1 MERDVYEIFYHV
13 EGTHWW
19 FTARRRIILNL
30 LKRYLPLRQGVSG
43 RTTVCDLGT
52 GCGYNLKTFGEFYN
66 AVGMDFSL
74 EAARFASKC
83 DTRVILGRLP
93 DEVPFADSSFDVVL
107 LLDVLEHIEDDVA
120 SLRAAA
126 RLVRPGGLVLC
137 TVPAYQWLWDQNDDY
152 FHHYRRYSLG
162 QMRTLAESAGLTLLL
177 ASYYNAFLFPP
188 RVAINLWR
196 KFIRSPEKPP
206 GLSLLP
212 KPLNQ
217 VFSAILGSERFIL
230 PYVRF
235 PFGSSIVCVAKRA
248 NAVG

>member
-13 EGTHWW
+13 EETHWF

-30 LKRYLPLRQGVSG
+30 LKRYLSLRQGVSG

-52 GCGYNLKTFGEFYN
+52 GRGYILKALGEFYN
-66 AVGMDFSL
+66 AVGMDLSL
-74 EAARFASKC
+74 EAASFASER
-83 DTRVILGRLP
+83 DTRVVLGRLP

-152 FHHYRRYSLG
+152 YHHLRRYTLG

-188 RVAINLWR
+188 AVAIHLWR
-196 KFIRSPEKPP
+196 KFIRSPERPP
-206 GLSLLP
+206 GPSVLP

-235 PFGSSIVCVAKRA
+235 PFGRSIVCVAKRE